1 MCATEELVLGL
12 KCPEQGREGRGPGLE
27 ATRLLRGNVPLQVE
41 PLALT
46 PRPGLRR
53 PRLPMGK
60 LNSTPEQCSQPSQP
74 YIQSLSTQ
82 NQTDWKR
89 YFWYWQSLVTL
100 LHIRSQ
106 NPIFHCKGWRAFV
119 GEPSSRLS
127 LHAGRRGRNQGPG
140 GHAPTPGPHAAGW
153 GGPQAGPAGQH
164 RPPSPWQLTAHSK
177 TSQDSTSDSLNTC
190 ILIASEETSSATLW

>member
-1 MCATEELVLGL
+1 MPTPPRGRDRTEGTAAEPHGSLGGHTPRGSEHAGRTVISETNIWGFPLCPLPKVMCATEELVLGL

-27 ATRLLRGNVPLQVE
+27 ATRLLGGNVPLQVE

-82 NQTDWKR
+82 NQTD
-89 YFWYWQSLVTL
+89 
-100 LHIRSQ
+100 
-106 NPIFHCKGWRAFV
+106 
-119 GEPSSRLS
+119 
-127 LHAGRRGRNQGPG
+127 
-140 GHAPTPGPHAAGW
+140 
-153 GGPQAGPAGQH
+153 
-164 RPPSPWQLTAHSK
+164 
-177 TSQDSTSDSLNTC
+177 
-190 ILIASEETSSATLW
+190 